1 MIRYQSA
8 DCLGTIEE
16 NTDIG
21 IYGKLDGNIA
31 RLPRG
36 DYYNIC
42 YKQDD

>member
-31 RLPRG
+31 KTAAWRLL
-36 DYYNIC
+36 
-42 YKQDD
+42 